1 MSQGKTPPRG
11 SPTAG
16 KRDALMDRIDGA
28 LARWPTREQAAL
40 EGDEMVDRAR
50 RGALATGAAAADVL
64 RPPLPASAAERL
76 GAIPG
81 GWWSALGGI
90 SAVAAVAAGVFI
102 GLPRAATNDTAG
114 VGARPGATPAVQA
127 EAPPAPPVA
136 VDDRGVD
143 LADLPR
149 AASNDRRMTWPTA
162 GRPGTAPKP
171 TAPDPN
177 AVADLPR
184 GAPGSPASPD
194 ALQPA
199 AAVAAGSGLAGGP
212 DSVPL
217 RPSTGAIQSALGVA
231 GRAARACLAAGDPP
245 SHATVTFRSD
255 GSVSDVAVSG
265 VATGTPAEGCIRGAL
280 SRARV
285 PAFAEPSFA
294 APMTVRP
301 N

>member
-11 SPTAG
+11 SPPAA

-28 LARWPTREQAAL
+28 LARWPTRERAAF

-50 RGALATGAAAADVL
+50 RAAPATGAAADVL
-64 RPPLPASAAERL
+64 CAPLPASAAERL
-76 GAIPG
+76 GGIPG

-90 SAVAAVAAGVFI
+90 SAVAAVAVGIFI
-102 GLPRAATNDTAG
+102 GLPRGTANDTAG
-114 VGARPGATPAVQA
+114 VGARPGATPSLQA
-127 EAPPAPPVA
+127 EAPPAPRVS
-136 VDDRGVD
+136 VDDRGVNP
-143 LADLPR
+143 ADLPR
-149 AASNDRRMTWPTA
+149 AASSDRRVTWPAA
-162 GRPGTAPKP
+162 GRSGTAPKP
-171 TAPDPN
+171 AAPDPN
-177 AVADLPR
+177 AVADLAKD
-184 GAPGSPASPD
+184 APGSPASPD

-265 VATGTPAEGCIRGAL
+265 DGAGTPAEGCIRGAL

-294 APMTVRP
+294 APVTVRP